1 MQFARVIITLII
13 FQFTFHYDDGQEL
26 TLGEGSFKILIQEK
40 TVALQFTY
48 DSLQV
53 GKYKIEADY
62 VNKKVTEINKKY
74 PGKGDEWAREWIS
87 QRREKFEPAFTDAF
101 KKSSGLTI
109 SDSAKYT
116 LIFHTTY
123 IEQGFSSAAIM
134 VHKNPEVRGELILIE
149 TADKKKIIAK
159 AKITKAMG
167 KAGPHFETGDH
178 VDEAYFEAGNASG
191 SFILNN

>member
-1 MQFARVIITLII
+1 MKLVKMI
-13 FQFTFHYDDGQEL
+13 FILMLLQFTFQNNYGQEL
-26 TLGEGSFKILIQEK
+26 TLEDGSFKILMQEK
-40 TVALQFTY
+40 TVSLQFTY

-74 PGKGDEWAREWIS
+74 PGKGDEWAKEWIA
-87 QRREKFEPAFTDAF
+87 QRKEKFEPAFTDAF
-101 KKSSGLTI
+101 KKSSGLNI

-116 LIFHTTY
+116 LIFHTSF
-123 IEQGFSSAAIM
+123 IEQGFSSAGIL
-134 VHKNPEVRGELILIE
+134 VHKNPEVKGELILIE
-149 TADKKKIIAK
+149 RADKNKIIAK
-159 AKITKAMG
+159 AKIIKAMG

-191 SFILNN
+191 PFILNN

>member
-1 MQFARVIITLII
+1 MQFAKVIFILII
-13 FQFTFHYDDGQEL
+13 FQFSFYYDYGQEL
-26 TLGEGSFKILIQEK
+26 TLEDGSFKILIQEK
-40 TVALQFTY
+40 KLVLQFTY

-74 PGKGDEWAREWIS
+74 PGKGDEWAREWIA
-87 QRREKFEPAFTDAF
+87 QRKEKFEPAFTEAF
-101 KKSSGLTI
+101 KKSSGLNIT
-109 SDSAKYT
+109 DSSKYT
-116 LIFHTTY
+116 LIFHTIY
-123 IEQGFSSAAIM
+123 IEQGFSSAGIL
-134 VHKNPEVRGELILIE
+134 VHKNPEVRGELILME
-149 TADKKKIIAK
+149 TADKNKIIAK

-178 VDEAYFEAGNASG
+178 VDEAYFEAGNAAG

>member
-1 MQFARVIITLII
+1 MKLVKMI
-13 FQFTFHYDDGQEL
+13 FILMLLQFTFQNNYGQEL
-26 TLGEGSFKILIQEK
+26 TLEDGSFKILMQEK
-40 TVALQFTY
+40 TVSLQFTY

-74 PGKGDEWAREWIS
+74 PGKGDEWAKEWIA
-87 QRREKFEPAFTDAF
+87 QRKEKFEPAFTDAF
-101 KKSSGLTI
+101 KKSSSLNI

-116 LIFHTTY
+116 LIFHTSF
-123 IEQGFSSAAIM
+123 IEQGFSSAGIL
-134 VHKNPEVRGELILIE
+134 VHKNPEVKGELILIE
-149 TADKKKIIAK
+149 RADKNKIIAK
-159 AKITKAMG
+159 AKIIKAMG

-191 SFILNN
+191 PFILNN

>member
-1 MQFARVIITLII
+1 MQFVKIIFAVFI
-13 FQFTFHYDDGQEL
+13 FQFTFNYDYAQEL
-26 TLGEGSFKILIQEK
+26 TLGDGSFKILIQEK
-40 TVALQFTY
+40 TIVLQFTY

-74 PGKGDEWAREWIS
+74 PGKGDEWAKEWIA
-87 QRREKFEPAFTDAF
+87 QRKEKFEPAFTDAF
-101 KKSSGLTI
+101 KKSSGLNI
-109 SDSAKYT
+109 SDSAKFI

-123 IEQGFSSAAIM
+123 IEQGFSSAGIM
-134 VHKNPEVRGELILIE
+134 VHKNPEVRGELILFE
-149 TADKKKIIAK
+149 TADKDKIIAK

-178 VDEAYFEAGNASG
+178 VDEAYFEAGNAAG
-191 SFILNN
+191 SFVLNN

>member
-1 MQFARVIITLII
+1 MQFAKVIFILII
-13 FQFTFHYDDGQEL
+13 FQFSFHYDYGQEL
-26 TLGEGSFKILIQEK
+26 TLEDGSFKILIQEK
-40 TVALQFTY
+40 KFVLQFIY

-74 PGKGDEWAREWIS
+74 PGKGDEWATEWIA
-87 QRREKFEPAFTDAF
+87 QRKEKFEPAFTEAF
-101 KKSSGLTI
+101 KKSSGLNI
-109 SDSAKYT
+109 SDSANYT

-123 IEQGFSSAAIM
+123 IEQGFNSAGIL

-149 TADKKKIIAK
+149 TADKNNIKAK

-178 VDEAYFEAGNASG
+178 VDEAYFEAGNAAG

>member
-1 MQFARVIITLII
+1 MKLAKMILILMVFQFI
-13 FQFTFHYDDGQEL
+13 FQNDYGQEL
-26 TLGEGSFKILIQEK
+26 TLEEGSFKILVQEK
-40 TVALQFTY
+40 TLALQFTY

-74 PGKGDEWAREWIS
+74 PGKGDEWAKEWIA
-87 QRREKFEPAFTDAF
+87 QRKEKFEPAFTEAF
-101 KKSSGLTI
+101 KKSSGLNI

-116 LIFHTTY
+116 LIFHTTF
-123 IEQGFSSAAIM
+123 IEQGFSSAGIL
-134 VHKNPEVRGELILIE
+134 VHKNPEVRGELTLIE
-149 TADKKKIIAK
+149 TADKNKIIAK
-159 AKITKAMG
+159 AKIIKAMG

-191 SFILNN
+191 PFILNN

>member
-1 MQFARVIITLII
+1 MKLAKMILILML
-13 FQFTFHYDDGQEL
+13 FQFTFQNDYGQEL
-26 TLGEGSFKILIQEK
+26 TLEEGSFKILIQEK
-40 TVALQFTY
+40 TLALQFTY

-74 PGKGDEWAREWIS
+74 PGKGDDWAKEWIA
-87 QRREKFEPAFTDAF
+87 QRKEKFEPAFTGAF
-101 KKSSGLTI
+101 KKSSGLNI

-116 LIFHTTY
+116 LIFHTTF
-123 IEQGFSSAAIM
+123 IEQGFSSAGIL

-149 TADKKKIIAK
+149 TADKNKIIAK
-159 AKITKAMG
+159 AKIIKAMG

-191 SFILNN
+191 PFILNN

>member
-1 MQFARVIITLII
+1 MKLAKMILILMLFQFI
-13 FQFTFHYDDGQEL
+13 FQNDYGQEL
-26 TLGEGSFKILIQEK
+26 TLEEGSFKILVQEK
-40 TVALQFTY
+40 TLALQFTY

-74 PGKGDEWAREWIS
+74 PGKGDEWAKEWIA
-87 QRREKFEPAFTDAF
+87 QRKEKFEPAFTEAF
-101 KKSSGLTI
+101 KKSSGLNI

-116 LIFHTTY
+116 LIFHTTF
-123 IEQGFSSAAIM
+123 IEQGFSSAGIL
-134 VHKNPEVRGELILIE
+134 VHKNPEVRGELTLIE
-149 TADKKKIIAK
+149 TADKNKIIAK
-159 AKITKAMG
+159 AKIIKAMG

-191 SFILNN
+191 PFILNN

>member
-1 MQFARVIITLII
+1 VQFAKVIFILII
-13 FQFTFHYDDGQEL
+13 FQFSFHYDYGQEL
-26 TLGEGSFKILIQEK
+26 TLEDGSFKILIQEK
-40 TVALQFTY
+40 KFVLQFIY

-74 PGKGDEWAREWIS
+74 PGKGDEWATEWIA
-87 QRREKFEPAFTDAF
+87 QRKEKFEPAFTEAF
-101 KKSSGLTI
+101 KKSSGLNI
-109 SDSAKYT
+109 SDSANYT

-123 IEQGFSSAAIM
+123 IEQGFSSAGIL

-149 TADKKKIIAK
+149 TADKNNIKAK

-178 VDEAYFEAGNASG
+178 VDEAYFEAGNAAG

>member
-1 MQFARVIITLII
+1 MQFAKVIFILII
-13 FQFTFHYDDGQEL
+13 FQFSFHYDYGQEL
-26 TLGEGSFKILIQEK
+26 TLEDGSFKILIQEK
-40 TVALQFTY
+40 KFVLQFIY

-87 QRREKFEPAFTDAF
+87 QRKEKFEPAFTEAF
-101 KKSSGLTI
+101 KKSSGLNI
-109 SDSAKYT
+109 SDSANYT

-123 IEQGFSSAAIM
+123 IEQGFSSAGIL

-149 TADKKKIIAK
+149 TADKNNIKAK

-178 VDEAYFEAGNASG
+178 VDEAYFEAGNAAG